1 MDKGKKTKRIEIEW
15 LCENAH
21 LHSNYP
27 FVSEDVD
34 VDAFALGWL
43 SENAICECG
52 ARPISYKVFEKGD
65 IEYTMVTKNDDDK
78 S

>member
-1 MDKGKKTKRIEIEW
+1 MKRIEIEW

-27 FVSEDVD
+27 FVSENTN
-34 VDAFALGWL
+34 VDAFAVDWL
-43 SENAICECG
+43 SENVICGCS
-52 ARPISYKVFEKGD
+52 ARKKSYRVFEKGC
-65 IEYTMVTKNDDDK
+65 IELYRKNVA